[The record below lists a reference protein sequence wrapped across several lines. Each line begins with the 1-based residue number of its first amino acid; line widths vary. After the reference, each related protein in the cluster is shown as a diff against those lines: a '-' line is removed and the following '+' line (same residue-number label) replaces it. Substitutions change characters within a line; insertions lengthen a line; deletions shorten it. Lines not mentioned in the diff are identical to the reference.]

1 MRIGA
6 KPNTSYVY
14 ILRCRDDSLYT
25 GITTDLERRIRQHNT
40 GKGARYTA
48 SRMPV
53 RLVWVSEVPTWT
65 EAMREE
71 RRIKRLS
78 RAAKLKL
85 VTTQR
90 TRRNAGTPR

>member
-1 MRIGA
+1 M
-6 KPNTSYVY
+6 PFVY

-25 GITTDLERRIRQHNT
+25 GIAKNVERRLRQHSA

-48 SRMPV
+48 SRLPV
-53 RLVWVSEVPTWT
+53 RLAWVSEVPTWA

-71 RRIKRLS
+71 RRIKRLP

-85 VTTQR
+85 VATQR
-90 TRRNAGTPR
+90 IRRKVGTPR